1 MPVLDPINHNDLF
14 YKDFFIPRCSNIAV
28 CAYVPHYD
36 ERRIESP
43 NEFRPER
50 YLNHT
55 LKSAAYANQGDP
67 NLRDHFSFGHGR
79 RICSGIHVVR
89 LDPMSPT
96 ALCKSLC

>member
-79 RICSGIHVVR
+79 RICSGIHVAR